1 MTDYTLV
8 AETDSYTVVG
18 SYTPVES
25 DRNPLL
31 YESEAALEKR
41 FISILCEQGYT
52 YLPIRTEGELVA
64 NLRAQLERLNRMTFT
79 DREWEGFFATHF
91 ANERLSVQDKAETI
105 QEDFVK
111 VLRRE
116 DGTTKNVKLL
126 DKAQIHNNSLQ
137 VINQYETSSCSS
149 SSSGSRDSS
158 DPTAPLHKNRY
169 DVTILVNGI
178 PLVHCELKRRGVAIR
193 EAFNQINRYIRESFW
208 SGTGLFGFV
217 QVFVISNGTH
227 TKYYSNTTRYQHIR
241 EHILRARTGNPA
253 PLRKRTSNSFE
264 FTSWWADGENRPIED
279 LYGFARTFMSK
290 HTLLAILTRYCV
302 WTEERLLMVMRPY
315 QIAAT
320 ERILQ
325 RIVTAVNQKWEGS
338 VKGGGYIWHTT
349 GSGKTLTS
357 FKTATLAARMDG
369 VDKVLFVVDR
379 SDLDYQTIRE
389 YDKFQKGA
397 ANSNANTAILERQ
410 LTDPA
415 AKIIITTIQKLGL
428 LCGRG
433 LPKGA
438 ESRRTVIIFDECH
451 RSQFGELHQKIV
463 KSFKRYHI
471 FGFTG
476 TPIFAANAGSGNP
489 FFRTTPQ
496 AFGEQ
501 LHAYT
506 IVDAIRDGNV
516 LPFHIETV
524 NTVKMKEMVK
534 DSEVTAI
541 DTDEVL
547 LHKDRIAAVVRYILT
562 HFDDK
567 TIRNKSY
574 NLKGQRVLGFNSMMA
589 VQSIPMARAYYEEF
603 RRQMAEP
610 GAKQLKVATIFTYC
624 ANEDDPEDGALDAGG
639 DPSQLS
645 SSDREFLESAIAD
658 YNSWFDTNFS
668 TNGDQFANY
677 YRNLSEKI
685 KTRQVDLTI
694 VVNMFL
700 TGFDATTLNTL
711 WVDKRLRMHG
721 LIQAFSRTNRILNS
735 VKSFGNIICFRD
747 LQQETDAALSLFGDK
762 DARGLVLV
770 RTFTE
775 YMNGYTDGKG
785 REVKGW
791 LQLIAELKERFPLGE
806 PIVGEENERDFI
818 KLYGQVLRL
827 KNILSAFD
835 QFAGHEQIGEG
846 ELQDYQSVYLD
857 LHDKWKPVVQS
868 QKASILDGVEF
879 EMELVRQVDVNIDY
893 ILMLVQRYHDENAL
907 NKEIKAAI
915 DKAIGSSVQLRS
927 KKELIQ
933 RFVESLNAQTGDV
946 AEEWV
951 RYVAQEQ
958 ERELSALIAEENL
971 RETETRGYFGQALA
985 DGVLR
990 GSGTDLDLILPPMS
1004 RFGASAQNREEK
1016 KRRVFERLNVLFERY
1031 RGLPR

>member
-8 AETDSYTVVG
+8 AEMDRSTVVG
-18 SYTPVES
+18 RFEPVES

-41 FISILCEQGYT
+41 FIAILCEQGYE
-52 YLPIRTEGELVA
+52 YLPIHTEVDLVA
-64 NLRAQLERLNRMTFT
+64 NLRRSLERLNRMTFT
-79 DREWEGFFATHF
+79 DREWDGFFAAHF
-91 ANERLSVQDKAETI
+91 ANDRLTSQDKAETI

-111 VLRRE
+111 VLRRD

-126 DKAQIHNNSLQ
+126 DKAQIHNNQLQ
-137 VINQYETSSCSS
+137 VINQYEVED
-149 SSSGSRDSS
+149 G
-158 DPTAPLHKNRY
+158 LHRNRY

-193 EAFNQINRYIRESFW
+193 EAFNQINRYARESFW
-208 SGTGLFGFV
+208 AGTGLFGFV
-217 QVFVISNGTH
+217 QIFVISNGTH
-227 TKYYSNTTRYQHIR
+227 TKYYSNTTRYQHVR
-241 EHILRARTGNPA
+241 EHNLRGMAMGLRGGLGGAR
-253 PLRKRTSNSFE
+253 RSSNSFE

-279 LYGFARTFMSK
+279 LYGFARTFMSR
-290 HTLLAILTRYCV
+290 HTLLAVLTRYCV
-302 WTEERLLMVMRPY
+302 WTEDRHLMVMRPY

-325 RIVTAVNQKWEGS
+325 RIVTAVNQKWEGT

-357 FKTATLAARMDG
+357 FKTATLAAKMDG

-410 LTDPA
+410 LCDPNA
-415 AKIIITTIQKLGL
+415 RIIITTIQKLGL

-451 RSQFGELHQKIV
+451 RSQFGELHLKIV
-463 KSFKRYHI
+463 KSFRRYHI

-476 TPIFAANAGSGNP
+476 TPIFAVNAGAGNP

-496 AFGEQ
+496 VFGDQ

-524 NTVKMKEMVK
+524 NTVKMKESVK
-534 DSEVTAI
+534 DAEVAAI

-547 LHKDRIAAVVRYILT
+547 MHRDRIARVVRYIRE

-567 TIRNKSY
+567 TVRNKSY
-574 NLKGQRVLGFNSMMA
+574 KLKGQRVLGFNSMLA

-603 RRQMAEP
+603 RRQLAEP
-610 GAKQLKVATIFTYC
+610 GAKPLKVATIFTYC
-624 ANEDDPEDGALDAGG
+624 ANADDPEDGSLDAGG

-645 SSDREFLESAIAD
+645 ASDREFLEGAIQD
-658 YNSWFDTNFS
+658 YNAWFGTNYSTDGDRFS
-668 TNGDQFANY
+668 NY
-677 YRNLSEKI
+677 YRDLSEKI

-711 WVDKRLRMHG
+711 WVDKRLKMHG

-735 VKSFGNIICFRD
+735 VKCFGNIICFRD
-747 LQQETDAALSLFGDK
+747 LQKETDEALSLFGDRN
-762 DARGLVLV
+762 ARGLVLV
-770 RTFTE
+770 RTFAE
-775 YMNGYTDGKG
+775 YMNGYVDAKG
-785 REVKGW
+785 RPVKGW
-791 LQLIAELKERFPLGE
+791 LALLEELRTRFPLGE

-818 KLYGQVLRL
+818 KLYGQILRL

-835 QFAGHEQIGEG
+835 AFAGQERIGEG

-857 LHDKWKPVVQS
+857 LHDKWKPVVKS
-868 QKASILDGVEF
+868 EKASILDGVEF
-879 EMELVRQVDVNIDY
+879 EMDLVRQVDINIDY
-893 ILMLVQRYHDENAL
+893 ILMLVAKYHETNAQD
-907 NKEIKAAI
+907 KELLGAI
-915 DKAIGSSVQLRS
+915 EKAIGSSMALRS

-933 RFVESLNAQTGDV
+933 RFVESLNAQSGDMAEAWSEFV
-946 AEEWV
+946 A
-951 RYVAQEQ
+951 REQ
-958 ERELSALIAEENL
+958 EREIVELIAAENL
-971 RETETRGYFGQALA
+971 RESETRAFFQKALE

-990 GSGTDLDLILPPMS
+990 GAGTDMDLILPPMS
-1004 RFGASAQNREEK
+1004 RFGSAAAGREEK
-1016 KRRVFERLNVLFERY
+1016 KRRVFERLSTLFDRY
-1031 RGLPR
+1031 RGLGTMG

>member
-158 DPTAPLHKNRY
+158 EPLAPIHKNRY

-241 EHILRARTGNPA
+241 EHILRARTGSPA

-524 NTVKMKEMVK
+524 NTVKMKETVK

-685 KTRQVDLTI
+685 KTRQIDLTI

-770 RTFTE
+770 RTFAE
-775 YMNGYTDGKG
+775 YMNGYVDGKG

-791 LQLIAELKERFPLGE
+791 RQLIAELKERFPLGE

-907 NKEIKAAI
+907 NKELKAAI

-946 AEEWV
+946 ADAWV
-951 RYVAQEQ
+951 QFVQAEQ
-958 ERELSALIAEENL
+958 ERELSELISSENL
-971 RETETRGYFGQALA
+971 REVETRGFFGQALE

-990 GSGTDLDLILPPMS
+990 GAGTDIDLILPPMS
-1004 RFGASAQNREEK
+1004 RFGAAAQNREEK
-1016 KRRVFERLNVLFERY
+1016 KRRVYERLNALFERY